1 MKSQMEKRMG
11 HIVFG
16 NLLFNFL
23 HLLLSLYFFDYSA
36 MEYVC
41 NEHPK

>member
-1 MKSQMEKRMG
+1 MKSQMEKQMG
-11 HIVFG
+11 HIVFE
-16 NLLFNFL
+16 NLLFKFL
-23 HLLLSLYFFDYSA
+23 HLLLFLYLDYSA